1 MPRAGERIFV
11 VTGGNSGVGK
21 SAARSLATRAA
32 RVILLCRSRERGE
45 AALDELR
52 RQTGNDRISLRV
64 VDLAELDRV
73 REIGESLAREL
84 EYLDGLVNNAGVVRA
99 RLEVTAD
106 GFERTMATNHLAH
119 FVLTATLMGP
129 LEAAGGRVVNVSS
142 EAHRS
147 GKLRR
152 APLEAILRGDI
163 RYRGLQA
170 YSDSKLAN
178 VLFSNELS
186 RRAAGRIT
194 SNALHPGTL
203 ATRIWNQNRT
213 PLSLLTAALKP
224 LMGSPDIGGRA
235 TASLAADTHLA
246 LVSGA
251 YFKVET
257 QADAA
262 PDALDAELA
271 RRLWQT
277 SAELTG
283 VAP

>member
-1 MPRAGERIFV
+1 MPRAGKSIYV

-21 SAARSLATRAA
+21 SAARSLATRGAQ
-32 RVILLCRSRERGE
+32 VILLCRSRERGE
-45 AALDELR
+45 AALDKLR
-52 RQTGNDRISLRV
+52 RQTGNDLISLRL
-64 VDLAELDRV
+64 VDLAELDQV
-73 REIGESLAREL
+73 RAVGESLASEL
-84 EYLDGLVNNAGVVRA
+84 DHLDGLVNNAGVVRA
-99 RLEVTAD
+99 RREITSD

-119 FVLTATLMGP
+119 FLLTALLMRP

-147 GKLRR
+147 GKLHR

-186 RRAAGRIT
+186 RRAGGTIT

-213 PLSLLTAALKP
+213 PLSLLTVALKP

-235 TASLAADTHLA
+235 TARLATDARLES
-246 LVSGA
+246 VSGA
-251 YFKVET
+251 YFNVE
-257 QADAA
+257 APAEAA
-262 PDALDAELA
+262 PAGRDPELA

-283 VAP
+283 VAG